1 FIGRKPGKAIGKGG
15 FSRSVITRD
24 AQTTDMVQN
33 ELWYP
38 EGESG
43 AVKVLYDFLCYQP
56 PRRYG

>member
-1 FIGRKPGKAIGKGG
+1 
-15 FSRSVITRD
+15 
-24 AQTTDMVQN
+24 QTTDLVQN

-43 AVKVLYDFLCYQP
+43 AVKVLNDFLCYQP